1 MKIVGGN
8 MTKVILAKNAPKPIG
23 PYSQAILVNNFLFV
37 SGQIS
42 INPETGVLDGDD
54 IIAQTHRVLKNIDE
68 ILKEAAFSFSD
79 VVKTTIYL
87 SNIKD
92 FPEVNS
98 VYENYVKKPYPARTT
113 VEVSNLPK
121 DALIEIDVVAFKK
134 AD

>member
-1 MKIVGGN
+1 
-8 MTKVILAKNAPKPIG
+8 MTKLVFSKKAPKPIG
-23 PYSQAILVNNFLFV
+23 PYSQAIRVDNFLFV

-42 INPETGVLDGDD
+42 INPETGLLEGDD

-68 ILKEAAFSFSD
+68 ILKKAAFSFAD

-87 SNIKD
+87 RNIKD
-92 FPEVNS
+92 FPDVNS
-98 VYENYVKKPYPARTT
+98 VYENYVKKPYPARAT